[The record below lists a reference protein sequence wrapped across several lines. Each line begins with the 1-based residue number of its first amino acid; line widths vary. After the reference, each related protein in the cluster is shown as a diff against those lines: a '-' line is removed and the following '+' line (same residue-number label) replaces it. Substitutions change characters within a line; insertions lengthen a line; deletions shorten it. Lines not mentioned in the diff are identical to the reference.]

1 MGALV
6 GVQVDFGE
14 AGFVVDFNGGSV
26 FHGPLDVVDVDVVA
40 EDLLGVFVG
49 GFDGGAGKANE
60 GGVGQGISQVFG
72 EAVGGVGPLLA
83 GFFVSGFDHAGF
95 EAVLGAVGLIGNE
108 DDVAALGEG
117 FVLAAPFVGG
127 ELLDSGEDDAA
138 GGHLQLGLEVGP
150 VCRLLGGSAA
160 VDPDIW
166 RRWCRAGRPGRCGR

>member
-1 MGALV
+1 MKEAL
-6 GVQVDFGE
+6 GR
-14 AGFVVDFNGGSV
+14 ASRR
-26 FHGPLDVVDVDVVA
+26 
-40 EDLLGVFVG
+40 
-49 GFDGGAGKANE
+49 
-60 GGVGQGISQVFG
+60 VFG
-72 EAVGGVGPLLA
+72 EAVGGVGPPPRRFLCQW
-83 GFFVSGFDHAGF
+83 FDHAGF

-150 VCRLLGGSAA
+150 VCRLFGGSAA